1 MTINAGNGVRDYYFG
16 ETPLVITDNFTSF
29 VYNTGFFVYVAN
41 GKADFYIGEIASLV
55 DRFSITTAFLFKE
68 SVSPADVFNIYSRIQ
83 FSETQPLTDLIK
95 QLNLFAQYSE
105 RISLL
110 DVIHTLQISMS
121 EAETITPTSVFNL
134 SLRVDF
140 SESQTA
146 IDLFK
151 SLSLFINYSETST
164 LTDIFKVNYITTRYY
179 DSLSGIDIARL
190 KTFQSFSESL
200 TESEKYLFEL
210 FLSFSESISQSD
222 VFKVDTIRV
231 FYSEDFTIRDKV
243 TIQTD
248 VTYREIL
255 SSLIDRYSIGLFIRF
270 SENVSPVD
278 LLKDLNLNLSYSESV
293 TAIEEDYIA
302 FSDLHLIVAGGL
314 SDFFIGEQQ
323 SLVDV
328 FKQVSLFVKQSES
341 VSLIDVAEFK
351 VFVEY
356 SDSFSEADLYKFS
369 LFTQFSESQS
379 LLDYIKSVSL
389 VVKYAD
395 SISATD
401 VARLKSFQLFQES
414 LSEVDRFNLDSFI
427 KFAESGNLI
436 DVFKSVRL
444 TTFYSEVVSA
454 IDVLKLKAILE
465 FSEEITESDRFNL
478 ESFIKFTESLSASDV
493 FKSVNLS
500 LNYSES
506 LTLVDV
512 TYIAFSNLHLIV
524 SGGISDFFIGENS
537 TVLDVFKT
545 VNLTTSYDEIV
556 SLIDVAEFK
565 TFLRYSD
572 EITETDRF
580 NLESFIKFDESV
592 SAADVFKSVSLSIL
606 KSQTIP
612 SRDVFSVFISGIRFS
627 DSITEVDIAEFKVF
641 LEFYESLSSIDRM
654 TVDKVFT
661 QYSESPNLRD
671 FILLTWE
678 NFDSEQVGLLDE
690 IKFLFLN
697 RSSDSMS
704 GIDVLNIFLKTEQL
718 ESISPVDIADVYT
731 SNIGVIVGNGNQD
744 YFITDIPDIIDRFE
758 SASLEIQ
765 YSDSFS
771 ALSAV
776 DVFLKVNYSDALSFV
791 DLYNVNLFTQFSETF
806 PIKSKFNISLQDR
819 YTDILDVL
827 KDSVSIVTG
836 LYFSDEFSSILDKI
850 EFLWTLSNNEVVSV
864 IDVIKSELQITFDEI
879 ETATSDFVIAFSL
892 EGVIAGNG
900 NQVDFIGENVSLDET
915 FNILSKILYT
925 EEFSPV
931 DVSIFKNFSS
941 YSEFINSVDIASEIF
956 REIPAE
962 SLRMYDGW
970 IIFYPLDFSE
980 SFSSLDLFQTALK
993 TKFSDGVVET
1003 ETFSVKTGRSFVDSI
1018 PVLREFYHFALKLGF
1033 SEEIS
1038 AEDLF
1043 TILSKQKI
1051 EEVVSVGVS
1060 IDFVLN
1066 KLISE
1071 LFVILDNFNVFI
1083 RINFDEKISASDVYS
1098 RFSSLVFSEQQT
1110 YKEKFRPKFTSIQR
1124 DRVNATD
1131 VERDVLVV
1139 DVDESVSLIETLNT
1153 HSVLSFSEKGGS
1165 IEGISVDFYSL
1176 FKESMEALDLEK
1188 GQFVFEENEKSGWH
1202 DPIQINL
1209 AVSYFETHEIVDVAS
1224 VVSIYPYY
1232 QQIISLFESYGLSD
1246 IVLVHDIKSVDYSR
1260 ETPVV
1265 IIPKNFE
1272 VKEVF
1277 NGYVTDITMEVIIA
1291 TPDEEQFAEMKSSMK
1306 RVISNSSFSYNLPLI
1321 WVKSQSYDPNPKG
1334 LYREF
1339 YIVNV
1344 KSYQPKVVV

>member
-16 ETPLVITDNFTSF
+16 ETPLVITDKFSSF
-29 VYNTGFFVYVAN
+29 INNPKFL
-41 GKADFYIGEIASLV
+41 DYITDTNE
-55 DRFSITTAFLFKE
+55 F
-68 SVSPADVFNIYSRIQ
+68 FNIYLRIQ
-83 FSETQPLTDLIK
+83 FPEIPSVVDLIK
-95 QLNLFAQYSE
+95 ELNLSVKYTEQ
-105 RISLL
+105 ITLL
-110 DVIHTLQISMS
+110 DAIHTLLISLS
-121 EAETITPTSVFNL
+121 EAETIIPTSVFNL
-134 SLRVDF
+134 SLRIDFFESQNLIELFKSLNLFIQFSESVSPIEFLKNLNLNLSYSEVISEVEEDYIAVSDLHLIVASGLSDFFISEQQPLIDIFKQVSLFVKQSESVNLVDVAEFKTFAEYSDSFSEVDLYKFSLFTQF
-140 SESQTA
+140 SESQSLLDY
-146 IDLFK
+146 IK
-151 SLSLFINYSETST
+151 SVSLVVKYLDSVSA
-164 LTDIFKVNYITTRYY
+164 TDV
-179 DSLSGIDIARL
+179 ARL
-190 KTFQSFSESL
+190 KTFQSFAESL
-200 TESEKYLFEL
+200 TESERYLFEL
-210 FLSFSESISQSD
+210 FLSFSEFISQSD

-255 SSLIDRYSIGLFIRF
+255 SSLIDKYSMGLFIRF
-270 SENVSPVD
+270 SENVSPID

-293 TAIEEDYIA
+293 AAVEEDYIA
-302 FSDLHLIVAGGL
+302 FSDLHLIVAGGI
-314 SDFFIGEQQ
+314 SDFFIGEQ
-323 SLVDV
+323 
-328 FKQVSLFVKQSES
+328 
-341 VSLIDVAEFK
+341 
-351 VFVEY
+351 
-356 SDSFSEADLYKFS
+356 
-369 LFTQFSESQS
+369 QS

-389 VVKYAD
+389 IVKYAD
-395 SISATD
+395 SVNATD
-401 VARLKSFQLFQES
+401 IVRLKSFQLFQES
-414 LSEVDRFNLDSFI
+414 VSEVDRFNLSSFI

-444 TTFYSEVVSA
+444 TTSYSEVVNA
-454 IDVLKLKAILE
+454 IDVAELKAFLE

-478 ESFIKFTESLSASDV
+478 SSFIKFTELLFASDV

-500 LNYSES
+500 LNYTES

-512 TYIAFSNLHLIV
+512 AYIAFSDLHLIV
-524 SGGISDFFIGENS
+524 SGGISDFFIGEQQ
-537 TVLDVFKT
+537 
-545 VNLTTSYDEIV
+545 
-556 SLIDVAEFK
+556 SLV
-565 TFLRYSD
+565 
-572 EITETDRF
+572 
-580 NLESFIKFDESV
+580 
-592 SAADVFKSVSLSIL
+592 DVFKSVSLSIL
-606 KSQTIP
+606 KSQIIP
-612 SRDVFSVFISGIRFS
+612 SRDIFSVFISGIRFS
-627 DSITEVDIAEFKVF
+627 DSITEVDVADFKVF
-641 LEFYESLSSIDRM
+641 SKFYESLSLFDVM
-654 TVDKVFT
+654 TINKILV
-661 QYSESPNLRD
+661 QYFENENARD
-671 FILLTWE
+671 IILIMWE
-678 NFDSEQVGLLDE
+678 NVSADQITSLDE
-690 IKFLFLN
+690 IKFLWLE
-697 RSSDSMS
+697 SSSELIS
-704 GIDVLNIFLKTEQL
+704 GTDVLNVFLKTEQL
-718 ESISPVDIADVYT
+718 ESISFVDVANVYT

-744 YFITDIPDIIDRFE
+744 YFITDIPDIIDRFK

-765 YSDSFS
+765 YLDSFS
-771 ALSAV
+771 ALSAI

-791 DLYNVNLFTQFSETF
+791 VLYDINLFTQFFEIF
-806 PIKSKFNISLQDR
+806 PIKSKFNVSLQDR

-836 LYFSDEFSSILDKI
+836 LYFSDEFLSILDEI
-850 EFLWTLSNNEVVSV
+850 VFLWTFSSNEVVSV
-864 IDVIKSELQITFDEI
+864 LDFINSRLQIKFDEI
-879 ETATSDFVIAFSL
+879 EVADSDFVIAFSL
-892 EGVIAGNG
+892 EGVIVGNG
-900 NQVDFIGENVSLDET
+900 NQVDFIGENVLLDET

-941 YSEFINSVDIASEIF
+941 YSEFINSVDVASEIF
-956 REIPAE
+956 REISAE

-980 SFSSLDLFQTALK
+980 FFSSLDLFQTALK

-1043 TILSKQKI
+1043 TILSKERI

-1060 IDFVLN
+1060 INFVLN

-1110 YKEKFRPKFTSIQR
+1110 HKEKFRPKFTSIQR